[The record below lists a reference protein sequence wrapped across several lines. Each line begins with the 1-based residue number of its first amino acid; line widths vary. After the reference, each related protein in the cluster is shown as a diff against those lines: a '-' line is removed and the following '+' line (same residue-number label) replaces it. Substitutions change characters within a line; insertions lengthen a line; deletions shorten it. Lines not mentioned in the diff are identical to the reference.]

1 MEAKH
6 WDFIIILPLTFNVE
20 LISHFVNTKVI
31 VKNPDT
37 RSQETRAKG
46 SLLRENNTFFVLIFF
61 RCWYWSLNIGLSWE
75 ISLWY
80 TSSFYEYTEIKEG
93 QYLESTAVV
102 KIHFKILTLD
112 HKNNLQWKYWWSIFH
127 TQIIVWLTPVSRL
140 GRLWSPAIT
149 VKTNKP
155 LWPE

>member
-6 WDFIIILPLTFNVE
+6 CIIILPLTWL

-31 VKNPDT
+31 VKNPDR

-46 SLLRENNTFFVLIFF
+46 SLLSENNTFFVLIFF

-80 TSSFYEYTEIKEG
+80 TSSFYEYRDKG
-93 QYLESTAVV
+93 QYLESTAVI
-102 KIHFKILTLD
+102 KIHFKILTQG

-140 GRLWSPAIT
+140 GRLWYLAIT